1 MARVKTLTEFRQ
13 KLRGGGA
20 RPNLFEVDIPRF
32 PFAVRQRGN
41 GGPNVWKKDNHRE
54 EFKFMC
60 KAAQLPASTVAP
72 VEIPF
77 RGRILKVAGDRTFAD
92 WTITI
97 INDENFKLRSAF
109 EQWSNTMTRLDN
121 GMGPTRPGDYMC
133 NAFVRQLGRGDE
145 QNDRTGVRAGDNRRQ
160 DVLRT
165 YKFFD
170 IFPTEV
176 SSIEVS
182 YDSTNTV
189 EEFTVTFAVQYFEI
203 GKKKK
208 DGGNGKKN
216 AERPYIR

>member
-1 MARVKTLTEFRQ
+1 MANLRTITNFKSA
-13 KLRGGGA
+13 LRGGGA
-20 RPNLFEVDIPRF
+20 RPNLFEVDITGWPGGENMGDF
-32 PFAVRQRGN
+32 GN
-41 GGPNVWKKDNHRE
+41 DAKE
-54 EFKFMC
+54 EFQFLC
-60 KAAQLPASTVAP
+60 KAAALPSSNITPIEV
-72 VEIPF
+72 PF
-77 RGRILKVAGDRTFAD
+77 RGRTLKVAGDRTFD
-92 WTITI
+92 TWTITI

-121 GMGPTRPGDYMC
+121 GMGPTRPGSYMC

-145 QNDRTGVRAGDNRRQ
+145 QNDRTGVRTGDNRRQ
-160 DVLRT
+160 EVLRT

-176 SSIEVS
+176 SSIDVS

-189 EEFTVTFAVQYFEI
+189 EEFTVTFAVKYFEI

-208 DGGNGKKN
+208 DGGNGKKS